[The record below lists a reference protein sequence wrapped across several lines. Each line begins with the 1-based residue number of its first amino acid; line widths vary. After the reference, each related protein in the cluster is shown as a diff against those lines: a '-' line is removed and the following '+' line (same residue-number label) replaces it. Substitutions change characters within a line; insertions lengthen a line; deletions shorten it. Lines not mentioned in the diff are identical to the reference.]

1 MTPRDI
7 TRAARSIFDI
17 IHARG
22 EALPAV
28 AALDALAGLMTEH
41 EDLHKTLVSPFVPT
55 AAKQGIVDQL
65 ASRLAMPDA
74 VRRSLHVLAEQGALN
89 DVPALSRAVRRLVH
103 RQAGIVEATVTTAA
117 PLTEAQ
123 VARLQETLSQATGKQ
138 VTVRSKIDPSVLGGV
153 VAHVG
158 GVVFDGTLS
167 RQLARLEER
176 LVQRG

>member
-7 TRAARSIFDI
+7 SRAARSIFDI
-17 IHARG
+17 VHARN
-22 EALPAV
+22 ESLPAV
-28 AALDALAGLMTEH
+28 AALDALAALMTGHDE
-41 EDLHKTLVSPFVPT
+41 LHKTLVSPFVPAT
-55 AAKQGIVDQL
+55 AKQGILDEL
-65 ASRLAMPDA
+65 APRLAMPD
-74 VRRSLHVLAEQGALN
+74 VIRRSLHVLAEQGALN

-103 RQAGIVEATVTTAA
+103 RQAGIVEATVTTAVA
-117 PLTEAQ
+117 LDAAQ

-138 VTVRSKIDPSVLGGV
+138 VTVTARVDPAVLGGV

-167 RQLARLEER
+167 RQLDRLEEQ